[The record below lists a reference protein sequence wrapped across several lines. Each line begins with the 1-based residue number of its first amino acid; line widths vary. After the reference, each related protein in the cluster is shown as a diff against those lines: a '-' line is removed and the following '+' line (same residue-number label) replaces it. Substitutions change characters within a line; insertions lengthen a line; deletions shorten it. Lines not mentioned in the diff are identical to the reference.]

1 MRAKR
6 VDVDSKA
13 LLDPTAAQ
21 WQDVPSETVA
31 LGPTPAEKQNSR
43 YAELRARERPYGKLA
58 SLGVRSAHN
67 GKDIAFLLEWV
78 DSTQNLDFLDGK
90 SPDGAGIL
98 FPLKGDAPLATM
110 GSESQP
116 VNAWFWR
123 ADLGE
128 AAENL
133 TAAGL
138 GTVERAGNGQIATAS
153 RWEDGTWRVVLARPL
168 AVGGQTEHAAR
179 LEPGQRAK
187 VAFAV
192 WDGGLEERAGLKSFS
207 QTWLELELEA

>member
-13 LLDPTAAQ
+13 LLDPTASQ
-21 WQDVPSETVA
+21 WQAVPSEA
-31 LGPTPAEKQNSR
+31 AAMGPTPAENQNSR
-43 YAELRARERPYGKLA
+43 YAELRARERPYGKLG
-58 SLGVRSAHN
+58 SLSVRSAHD
-67 GKDIAFLLEWV
+67 GKDIAFLIEWA

-110 GSESQP
+110 GSGNQP

-128 AAENL
+128 VAQNL
-133 TAAGL
+133 TASGL
-138 GTVERAGNGQIATAS
+138 GTVETVGDGPVAARAK
-153 RWEDGTWRVVLARPL
+153 WEGGTWRVVLARPL
-168 AVGGQTEHAAR
+168 AAGGQAEHAVQ
-179 LEPGQRAK
+179 LEAGKSVK

-192 WDGGLEERAGLKSFS
+192 WDGDLGERGGLKSFS